1 MEENDDDGDEDHED
15 ELADLE
21 SAPAATAE
29 ADIEFL
35 YHHTQVTHIRSTVNT
50 YNP

>member
-29 ADIEFL
+29 ADELARELGKTTIA
-35 YHHTQVTHIRSTVNT
+35 
-50 YNP
+50 